1 MYKNNMKDIASLDE
15 KITQVKD
22 KNTWKNSMIN
32 RAQELNRIYQENNS
46 IIDEIKSFD
55 LENYDDPE
63 GLFTEIRNM
72 YYDDFDKPE
81 PHTH

>member
-1 MYKNNMKDIASLDE
+1 MLFERDNVHKLLC
-15 KITQVKD
+15 KI
-22 KNTWKNSMIN
+22 
-32 RAQELNRIYQENNS
+32 L
-46 IIDEIKSFD
+46 IDLK
-55 LENYDDPE
+55 NYDDPE